1 MCGVLYVKSTT
12 DIPLQ
17 KHTQAL
23 EILKD
28 RGPDF
33 TCYQHHGRV
42 FCAQTV
48 LHITGNTQFYN
59 RQSDDFFAFNG
70 EIYNYRWFGSYSND
84 TELMYRAVK
93 DAPVKKLK
101 YVEGPWAWVY
111 AQGDQVIYA
120 TDPQG
125 ERCLYRYQDDNILIV
140 SSEVAAIL
148 VYIQPKLQDV
158 EYTTKHYPIWQNTP
172 WQGIERCVPG
182 VMYDQSGNTTV
193 IDSIFLWA
201 KPSGIQTLDQAW
213 EEYQPMWERVIT
225 DMRPETSYACTFSG
239 GLDSG
244 VVAKSLPQSQHYYT
258 TNMLGK
264 DPVSE
269 QSQRMLEGNQRDK
282 IINIDVTEQQWAD
295 AFEQVC
301 RRTLMPVQS
310 YSFVGQWII
319 AQHCKERVL
328 FTGVGADELFGGY
341 GVYSQLEYTTQTSAS
356 PYSAFGN
363 DSHAQQLW
371 QQCLHAHQDQAEPAT
386 LLMDYI
392 TQICAIDMRGIDVCT
407 MAHGIEPRSPFV
419 HPKIIRFALGLPMH
433 LRRGK
438 PLIRRQFLKSWP
450 EEMILPKK
458 GFTGHCND
466 SLPWMK
472 FTVPDQARAP
482 QWKQIVKTGFRY
494 YANQY
499 LDQTTRDL
507 SAHADVV

>member
-12 DIPLQ
+12 DIPLE
-17 KHTQAL
+17 KHNQAL

-101 YVEGPWAWVY
+101 YFEGPWAWVY

-125 ERCLYRYQDDNILIV
+125 ERCLYRYQDNNILIV

-148 VYIQPKLQDV
+148 VYIRPKLQDID
-158 EYTTKHYPIWQNTP
+158 YTTKHYPIWQNTP

-193 IDSIFLWA
+193 IDSIFSWA
-201 KPSGIQTLDQAW
+201 KPSSIQTLDQAW
-213 EEYQPMWERVIT
+213 EEYQPLWERVIT

-269 QSQRMLEGNQRDK
+269 QSQRMLEGSQRDK
-282 IINIDVTEQQWAD
+282 IINIGVTEQQWAD

-310 YSFVGQWII
+310 YSFVGQW
-319 AQHCKERVL
+319 
-328 FTGVGADELFGGY
+328 
-341 GVYSQLEYTTQTSAS
+341 
-356 PYSAFGN
+356 
-363 DSHAQQLW
+363 
-371 QQCLHAHQDQAEPAT
+371 
-386 LLMDYI
+386 I

-438 PLIRRQFLKSWP
+438 PLIRRQFLASWP

-499 LDQTTRDL
+499 LDQTTQDL
-507 SAHADVV
+507 SAHADVA

>member
-1 MCGVLYVKSTT
+1 
-12 DIPLQ
+12 
-17 KHTQAL
+17 
-23 EILKD
+23 
-28 RGPDF
+28 
-33 TCYQHHGRV
+33 
-42 FCAQTV
+42 
-48 LHITGNTQFYN
+48 
-59 RQSDDFFAFNG
+59 
-70 EIYNYRWFGSYSND
+70 
-84 TELMYRAVK
+84 
-93 DAPVKKLK
+93 
-101 YVEGPWAWVY
+101 
-111 AQGDQVIYA
+111 
-120 TDPQG
+120 
-125 ERCLYRYQDDNILIV
+125 
-140 SSEVAAIL
+140 
-148 VYIQPKLQDV
+148 
-158 EYTTKHYPIWQNTP
+158 
-172 WQGIERCVPG
+172 
-182 VMYDQSGNTTV
+182 
-193 IDSIFLWA
+193 
-201 KPSGIQTLDQAW
+201 
-213 EEYQPMWERVIT
+213 
-225 DMRPETSYACTFSG
+225 
-239 GLDSG
+239 
-244 VVAKSLPQSQHYYT
+244 
-258 TNMLGK
+258 
-264 DPVSE
+264 
-269 QSQRMLEGNQRDK
+269 MLEDDQRDK

-356 PYSAFGN
+356 PYSAFGH

-438 PLIRRQFLKSWP
+438 PLIRRQFLESWP

-499 LDQTTRDL
+499 LDQTTQDL
-507 SAHADVV
+507 SAHADAV